1 MPDES
6 IIKCQ
11 QLIPRELPFDYH
23 GDALDFDI
31 AHGEVV
37 SIIGPDYSGKGNW
50 LRTICGLEDTSSG
63 SVRIKG
69 IDTMDLSEDDWTKTR
84 KKVAYLHQD
93 TALLSAA
100 NGLTNVLAPAFYH
113 QLDKTIEKA
122 LLIESALELLKEI
135 DPEINLDDLP
145 AYISKD
151 HQFKIAVARALL
163 LKPEVLAL
171 NNPFAHFNPDS
182 KQKFK
187 DFLQKKIN
195 QGLSL
200 LIVTH
205 DIDYALDISDKIIF
219 ASRDNIIYF
228 DSTQAI
234 LDCDIP
240 VVKGFIHKTENKVW
254 T

>member
-11 QLIPRELPFDYH
+11 QLIPQELPFDYH
-23 GDALDFDI
+23 GDALDFAI

-50 LRTICGLEDTSSG
+50 LRTICGLEDTLSG

-69 IDTMDLSEDDWTKTR
+69 IDTMDLSEDEWTKTR

-100 NGLTNVLAPAFYH
+100 NGLTNVLVPAFYH
-113 QLDKTIEKA
+113 QLDKTLEKG
-122 LLIESALELLKEI
+122 LLIESALELLEEI

-182 KQKFK
+182 EQKFK
-187 DFLQKKIN
+187 DFLQKKVR

-219 ASRDNIIYF
+219 ASRDHIIYF

-234 LDCDIP
+234 LDCEIP
-240 VVKGFIHKTENKVW
+240 VVNGFIHKTKNKVW